1 VPNCRDRAELSFLLR
16 FIVYVLAN
24 ALKRLRVLQHLPMD
38 ERLELASL
46 VVSDLKHVLNLLA
59 YLFTIL
65 NGIAASA
72 SE

>member
-1 VPNCRDRAELSFLLR
+1 MPNCRDRAELSFLLR